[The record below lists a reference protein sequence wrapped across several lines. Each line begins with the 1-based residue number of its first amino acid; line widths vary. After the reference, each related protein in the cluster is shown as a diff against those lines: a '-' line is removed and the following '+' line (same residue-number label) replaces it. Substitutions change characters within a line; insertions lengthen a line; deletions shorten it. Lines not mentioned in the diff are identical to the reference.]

1 MPNVVRLL
9 DDLYL
14 FTCHRFS
21 IEGSEALVL
30 ACMLAIGMEF
40 DEALDLFASPTE
52 FRQSVEQDI
61 DTIL

>member
-21 IEGSEALVL
+21 IKGSEALVI
-30 ACMLAIGMEF
+30 ACMLAIGMEL
-40 DEALDLFASPTE
+40 DEALDLLSSPEE
-52 FRQSVEQDI
+52 FRQSVEQDL